1 MNRFVVT
8 ISCIDSLSFSR
19 LHSYSCLWDI
29 NSESMFGFLLTSL
42 ISLLMT
48 KGETLIIF
56 ATSICYS
63 FWIITM
69 WTASTF
75 WYKSSRLDFTL
86 FRVSGLGSSFS
97 SLFNS
102 FFSFRIA
109 ILKEPLRDV
118 FTILCTSFSAK
129 ISRPWDEL
137 AKTLAL
143 LRIIALSYVTCFPNS
158 LWCLSLSCHCSRESI
173 SLSRANC
180 LGHKNSFQSF
190 LVDYNVLSLRAF
202 WKCMSIYMSCCFTL
216 TFWSSLMWITRL
228 HTVGRWGLPLLLLS
242 VLSIELLSSSFGT
255 IW

>member
-1 MNRFVVT
+1 MPSQVSSMLMILVLVMASCMYFWAHCYLRTRFFVEFWFRLIGFTFLQLRPKSSFMTAVISFLVASRPWVDLSSFRTASTESMNRFVVT
-8 ISCIDSLSFSR
+8 ISCIDSLSFS
-19 LHSYSCLWDI
+19 LLDSYSCLWDI

-109 ILKEPLRDV
+109 I
-118 FTILCTSFSAK
+118 S
-129 ISRPWDEL
+129 
-137 AKTLAL
+137 
-143 LRIIALSYVTCFPNS
+143 
-158 LWCLSLSCHCSRESI
+158 
-173 SLSRANC
+173 
-180 LGHKNSFQSF
+180 
-190 LVDYNVLSLRAF
+190 
-202 WKCMSIYMSCCFTL
+202 
-216 TFWSSLMWITRL
+216 
-228 HTVGRWGLPLLLLS
+228 
-242 VLSIELLSSSFGT
+242 
-255 IW
+255 